1 MNLDIFWMIVPGL
14 LVALVLVPL
23 VWRERQRARTAERR
37 AFKAEE
43 AVERLDAE
51 LAVYIAAE
59 REAAE
64 VASRVEA
71 QRAAAELAALAAA
84 RREAEEAA
92 AQIEL
97 EQEAAIAAAL
107 AAVERE
113 AEEVAARIEAAR
125 EVAARAAAE
134 AQREAAEAAA
144 RVEAEREAAAAQA
157 LAAAEREAEVAA
169 ARIKAEREAADAAT
183 AAAEIELAEAAARA
197 AAELEAAEWEAR
209 LIAEQLAAQAAAIAV
224 QPKEPKLP
232 AQTVVMIADD
242 SKVVR
247 VKTSR
252 LLASQHYQ
260 VATADDGA
268 DAVKKIEASMPDL
281 LITDVEMP
289 GLDGFELTRHVRD
302 NPRTSH
308 IPIIMISSNSAT
320 IGARAAQAGVSVV
333 MDKPYPEDEL
343 IAHIARLMT

>member
-1 MNLDIFWMIVPGL
+1 MNLDFLSMMVA
-14 LVALVLVPL
+14 VALVAIVLLPL
-23 VWRERQRARTAERR
+23 LWRERQRAVIAERR
-37 AFKAEE
+37 AEEAEE
-43 AVERLDAE
+43 AVAGLGAE
-51 LAVYIAAE
+51 LAARETADQ
-59 REAAE
+59 EAAE
-64 VASRVEA
+64 SAARVVAVRQAAV
-71 QRAAAELAALAAA
+71 RAAAERAATEAAA
-84 RREAEEAA
+84 HAAAERDAEEAA
-92 AQIEL
+92 ARL
-97 EQEAAIAAAL
+97 EAEHEAATHAAAQ
-107 AAVERE
+107 
-113 AEEVAARIEAAR
+113 AE
-125 EVAARAAAE
+125 
-134 AQREAAEAAA
+134 REAAEAAA
-144 RVEAEREAAAAQA
+144 RVEAEREAT
-157 LAAAEREAEVAA
+157 ETA
-169 ARIKAEREAADAAT
+169 ARLKAEREA
-183 AAAEIELAEAAARA
+183 AEAAARA

-209 LIAEQLAAQAAAIAV
+209 LEAEQLAAQAAAIAV

-232 AQTVVMIADD
+232 EQTVVMIADD

-252 LLASQHYQ
+252 LLTSHHYQ

>member
-1 MNLDIFWMIVPGL
+1 M
-14 LVALVLVPL
+14 
-23 VWRERQRARTAERR
+23 
-37 AFKAEE
+37 
-43 AVERLDAE
+43 
-51 LAVYIAAE
+51 
-59 REAAE
+59 
-64 VASRVEA
+64 
-71 QRAAAELAALAAA
+71 
-84 RREAEEAA
+84 
-92 AQIEL
+92 
-97 EQEAAIAAAL
+97 
-107 AAVERE
+107 
-113 AEEVAARIEAAR
+113 
-125 EVAARAAAE
+125 
-134 AQREAAEAAA
+134 
-144 RVEAEREAAAAQA
+144 
-157 LAAAEREAEVAA
+157 
-169 ARIKAEREAADAAT
+169 
-183 AAAEIELAEAAARA
+183 
-197 AAELEAAEWEAR
+197 
-209 LIAEQLAAQAAAIAV
+209 AEQLAQAAAIAV

-252 LLASQHYQ
+252 LLTSHHYQ

-302 NPRTSH
+302 NPLTAH

-333 MDKPYPEDEL
+333 LDKPYPEDEL